1 MTVAS
6 ATSKSGPY
14 NGNGVQTVFAYGFKV
29 FADTELEVIR
39 AAASGAET
47 TLTLGTDYTVSGVGL
62 DVGGNV
68 TLTAAPASG
77 ETLVILRSMPFT
89 QQTDLRNQGGFY
101 PEVHERVFDRIVMQV
116 QQLKEAVERA
126 VKVTASSGASPDALI
141 ASIESSEANAAASA
155 AAASSDAS
163 AALASA
169 ATATAAAANLPN
181 AVTAGALKFLRSNA
195 GGTGWEYRTAAQVL
209 SDIGTVGVANGG
221 TGATTL
227 TANSVILG
235 NGTGPVQLVAPGAN
249 GNVLT
254 SNGTTFQ
261 SSPPSGGVPTATILD
276 FAGYTAPSGYL
287 LCDGAAVS
295 RTTYA
300 TLWAA
305 LSAQSTVT
313 ITIASPGVITWNSH
327 PLQNGDPV
335 RLQTTGALPTGFT
348 ANTTYYVVSAGANT
362 FQLALTRG
370 GSAINTSGSQSG
382 THTAIYA
389 PHGWGDDSTT
399 FNVPDLRGRITAG
412 RDNMGGTAAS
422 RLTTAGSGIAGVNL
436 GVAGGTQTHT
446 LTTTEMPS
454 HNHNIGTNPYTC
466 GGGNQGAGGGIGS
479 WDTGFTGGGQ
489 AHQNT
494 QPTLVVNKII
504 KT

>member
-126 VKVTASSGASPDALI
+126 VKVTASSGADPDALI
-141 ASIESSEANAAASA
+141 ASVESSEANAAASA

-195 GGTGWEYRTAAQVL
+195 GGTGWDYRTAAQVL
-209 SDIGTVGVANGG
+209 SDIGAAAAATAAALNASQTWSAGQTPLTATLTDGATVNWDVSTAQVGAVTCTAARTFAAPTNQVANRFYALSI
-221 TGATTL
+221 T
-227 TANSVILG
+227 N
-235 NGTGPVQLVAPGAN
+235 
-249 GNVLT
+249 
-254 SNGTTFQ
+254 
-261 SSPPSGGVPTATILD
+261 SGGAWAHAFNAAFIFDTNDGTPGSFPA
-276 FAGYTAPSGYL
+276 SG
-287 LCDGAAVS
+287 
-295 RTTYA
+295 
-300 TLWAA
+300 
-305 LSAQSTVT
+305 
-313 ITIASPGVITWNSH
+313 
-327 PLQNGDPV
+327 
-335 RLQTTGALPTGFT
+335 RLHLIFR
-348 ANTTYYVVSAGANT
+348 S
-362 FQLALTRG
+362 
-370 GSAINTSGSQSG
+370 
-382 THTAIYA
+382 
-389 PHGWGDDSTT
+389 D
-399 FNVPDLRGRITAG
+399 
-412 RDNMGGTAAS
+412 
-422 RLTTAGSGIAGVNL
+422 
-436 GVAGGTQTHT
+436 
-446 LTTTEMPS
+446 
-454 HNHNIGTNPYTC
+454 GTNLREW
-466 GGGNQGAGGGIGS
+466 GRRQVAS
-479 WDTGFTGGGQ
+479 
-489 AHQNT
+489 
-494 QPTLVVNKII
+494 
-504 KT
+504 